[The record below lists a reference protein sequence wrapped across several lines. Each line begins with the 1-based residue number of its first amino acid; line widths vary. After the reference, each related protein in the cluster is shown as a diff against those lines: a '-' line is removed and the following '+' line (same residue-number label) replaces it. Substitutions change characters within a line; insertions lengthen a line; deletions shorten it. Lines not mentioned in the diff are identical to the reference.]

1 VNRIRE
7 LRTKNNYTLKKLAEL
22 LNMSY
27 SNIAMIEREER
38 SMTQENIQLFANF
51 FNVSADYLLGR
62 SDIPNPEE
70 IKKEPELSEFQFALY
85 GEVKDL
91 SNNQKDEILR
101 LVKSY
106 KNLLE
111 EDKKGK

>member
-1 VNRIRE
+1 MNRIRE

-62 SDIPNPEE
+62 SDISNPEE

-85 GEVKDL
+85 EGTKNLTEEQKKAIKTIIDGF
-91 SNNQKDEILR
+91 NQK
-101 LVKSY
+101 
-106 KNLLE
+106 
-111 EDKKGK
+111 GK